1 MCSTSHPIC
10 LFILLSGVF
19 CQVFAQL
26 LPSLVKITLFSSAV
40 HQIAFTW
47 NSGLN
52 FAVGQVQDAGLIFL
66 SSMAGH
72 VADFMLQSGHNSKA
86 IVSTALFV
94 LSIYTALMGLVLIVI
109 GRLRLAS
116 VIQYLPMPGM
126 CYVVHDSVSVHSF

>member
-1 MCSTSHPIC
+1 M
-10 LFILLSGVF
+10 
-19 CQVFAQL
+19 QL

-72 VADFMLQSGHNSKA
+72 VADFMMDSGNHNTKA

-94 LSIYTALMGLVLIVI
+94 LSMYTALMGLVLIVI

-116 VIQYLPMPGM
+116 VIQYLPMPGKILLDKKRIV
-126 CYVVHDSVSVHSF
+126 YF

>member
-1 MCSTSHPIC
+1 
-10 LFILLSGVF
+10 
-19 CQVFAQL
+19 
-26 LPSLVKITLFSSAV
+26 
-40 HQIAFTW
+40 
-47 NSGLN
+47 
-52 FAVGQVQDAGLIFL
+52 
-66 SSMAGH
+66 MAGH

-126 CYVVHDSVSVHSF
+126 